1 MSLPP
6 APADTPWNGLEQWI
20 GYRAY
25 SKSSVSIWSM
35 PGLRRDWNR
44 LAMGED
50 PLLTPGPG
58 EMAELTELTERAKY
72 ASDRREGAA

>member
-1 MSLPP
+1 
-6 APADTPWNGLEQWI
+6 
-20 GYRAY
+20 
-25 SKSSVSIWSM
+25 M

-58 EMAELTELTERAKY
+58 EMAELTERAKY
-72 ASDRREGAA
+72 ASDRREGRCLSWRGN